1 MNADHTFYIDIY
13 DTGLGYSDEMLGKL
27 QNMEH
32 YIQENDEHIGIGNVY
47 SRARLILGEQ
57 CTFRFA
63 NRKDAGAEVEITI
76 PVP

>member
-1 MNADHTFYIDIY
+1 
-13 DTGLGYSDEMLGKL
+13 MLGKL